1 MHESVDARV
10 FGGMIAA
17 ELFGIFVIPIL
28 YVVFQWLRE
37 RTMRSRARV
46 SQERIGARQIHDTT
60 RT

>member
-10 FGGMIAA
+10 FSGMIAA

-37 RTMRSRARV
+37 RTMRSR
-46 SQERIGARQIHDTT
+46 QIHDAT